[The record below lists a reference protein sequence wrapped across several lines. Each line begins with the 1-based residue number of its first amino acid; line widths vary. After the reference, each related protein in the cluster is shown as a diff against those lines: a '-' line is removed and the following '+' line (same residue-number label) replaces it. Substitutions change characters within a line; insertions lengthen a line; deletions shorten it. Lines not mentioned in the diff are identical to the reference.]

1 MKTIKPRII
10 YTLALLFATTQTFA
24 QTYTY
29 DSNNRLKKV
38 VYNNGTTVTYTFD
51 ALGNRTG
58 KRVTGSSAATYTIS
72 ASVTPIGSGSVK
84 GTGKYNSGSSIELNA
99 IANGGYKFLKWSDGV
114 TANPR
119 TITVIGDQSYI
130 AEFEEVQSSLIGDIV
145 VDGTVNTQDL
155 NALVS
160 AYLANTQ
167 ATKTTDIDNDSQL
180 SIADITS
187 LISMVNTSPCAFIS
201 NGHPYVDLGLPSGTL
216 WATCNVGASKPEDPG
231 ELYAWGEIETKD
243 VYTWETYKWCDGT
256 ECKVTNKTLTKYC
269 DRGGYGLLDGK
280 ISLEPE
286 DDVAHVKWG
295 GDWHIPTNAEL
306 QELVD
311 ICEAK
316 WIKLSDNLHAY
327 RFTGPNGNSIIMPAA
342 GEFSNTNLRTD
353 DFNYWSSELHMRD
366 LAANNHATHAVVM
379 EYGIDFIG
387 HYRYMGYA
395 VRPVLS
401 NYKPIVHQV
410 EAPTIYNGHEMVD
423 LGLPSG
429 TLWATCNLGA
439 SSPEGYGCYYA
450 WGETTGSCEGKTS
463 FKNSE
468 YKYYSGSGYTKYTYN
483 GVYQLESGDDI
494 AKISWKGEWRMPT
507 YSEIAELV
515 DERYTKSEWTTVNG
529 IYGQRVTSIVKGFED
544 KSIFLPAAGRYRP
557 TLKDDGERGD
567 YWGSELVTDED
578 SNSLSDYAR
587 FFTVNSSRVS
597 KGSSSR
603 SYGCSIRPVVS
614 LDDINK

>member
-1 MKTIKPRII
+1 MRRLL
-10 YTLALLFATTQTFA
+10 YSMALLFAILQTSA

-38 VYNNGTTVTYTFD
+38 VYSNGTTVTYTFD
-51 ALGNRTG
+51 ALGNRIS
-58 KRVTGSSAATYTIS
+58 KKVTGSTTATYTIS
-72 ASVTPIGSGSVK
+72 ASVTPTGSGTVN

-114 TANPR
+114 TTNPR
-119 TITVIGDQSYI
+119 TITVTGNQSYT
-130 AEFEEVQSSLIGDIV
+130 AQFEEIQSSLVGDIV
-145 VDGTVNTQDL
+145 VDGTVNAQDL

-167 ATKTTDIDNDSQL
+167 VTKTTDIDNDSQL

-187 LISMVNTSPCAFIS
+187 LISMVYTASSSYNS
-201 NGHPYVDLGLPSGTL
+201 NGRQYVDLGLPSGTL
-216 WATCNVGASKPEDPG
+216 WATCNVGASSPEDPG
-231 ELYAWGEIETKD
+231 ALYAWGEIETKD
-243 VYTWETYKWCDGT
+243 VYSWETYKWCNGT
-256 ECKVTNKTLTKYC
+256 ECKVNNKTLTKYC

-286 DDVAHVKWG
+286 DDVAHVNWG
-295 GDWHIPTNAEL
+295 GDWHIPTKAEF
-306 QELVD
+306 QEL
-311 ICEAK
+311 IENCTAK
-316 WIKLSDNLHAY
+316 WTKISNDLHVY
-327 RFTGPNGNSIIMPAA
+327 IFTGPNGKTITLPAA
-342 GEFSNTNLRTD
+342 GEFSNSTRSSD
-353 DFNYWSSELHMRD
+353 RFYYWSSDLHVSD
-366 LAANNHATHAVVM
+366 LPANNHATHSFALENDKEFV
-379 EYGIDFIG
+379 GL
-387 HYRYMGYA
+387 YRYKGYA

-401 NYKPIVHQV
+401 NYQPVVHRI
-410 EAPTIYNGHEMVD
+410 EAPSIYNGHEMVD

-468 YKYYSGSGYTKYTYN
+468 YKYYSSNGYTKYTYN
-483 GVYQLESGDDI
+483 GVYQLEPGDDI

-515 DERYTKSEWTTVNG
+515 DARYTKSEWTTVNG
-529 IYGQRVTSIVKGFED
+529 VYGQRVTSIVKGFED

-557 TLKDDGERGD
+557 TLKDEGERGD

-578 SNSLSDYAR
+578 SNSSSDYAR

-614 LDDINK
+614 LDAIVK